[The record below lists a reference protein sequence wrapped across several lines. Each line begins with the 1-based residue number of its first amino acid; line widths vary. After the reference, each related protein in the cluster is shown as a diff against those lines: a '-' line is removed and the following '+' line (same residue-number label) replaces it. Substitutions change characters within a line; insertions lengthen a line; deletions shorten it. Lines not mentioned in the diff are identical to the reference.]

1 MAQMI
6 VRAMAAEDI
15 EKVSMIHKRVF
26 VRQGRSREWVEWNFR
41 AFPRMRYFVA
51 LDEGRL
57 EGYIHWTERSGF
69 REKVVLELEQLGVT
83 PERQGQG
90 IGRRL
95 IVESLPL
102 VSKAI
107 AGRGAAIRHI
117 VVTTRAD
124 NAAQRLY
131 RTVLGAEI
139 EATIPQLY
147 SADEVFMIAR
157 DVDLE
162 VVLGH

>member
-1 MAQMI
+1 MI

-15 EKVSMIHKRVF
+15 EQVSVIHNRVF
-26 VRQGRSREWVEWNFR
+26 VRQGRSREWVECNFR

-51 LDEGRL
+51 QDEGRL

-69 REKVVLELEQLGVT
+69 RERVVLELEQLGVR

-90 IGRRL
+90 VGRRL
-95 IVESLPL
+95 IVESLSL
-102 VSKAI
+102 VGKAI
-107 AGRGAAIRHI
+107 AGRGAVIQHI

-131 RTVLGAEI
+131 RDVLGAEI
-139 EATIPQLY
+139 EAAIPGLY

-157 DVDLE
+157 EVDLKAIVE
-162 VVLGH
+162 R

>member
-1 MAQMI
+1 MI
-6 VRAMAAEDI
+6 IRAMVAEDI
-15 EKVSMIHKRVF
+15 EQVSGIHSRVF
-26 VRQGRSREWVEWNFR
+26 VRQGRSREWIESNFR

-51 LDEGRL
+51 QEAERIV
-57 EGYIHWTERSGF
+57 GYIHWTERSGF
-69 REKVVLELEQLGVT
+69 REKVVLELEQLGVA
-83 PERQGQG
+83 PARQGQG

-102 VSKAI
+102 VAKAI
-107 AGRGAAIRHI
+107 TGRGAAIQHI

-131 RTVLGAEI
+131 RNALGARI
-139 EATIPQLY
+139 EATISRLY

-157 DVDLE
+157 DVDLRAIIE
-162 VVLGH
+162 G

>member
-1 MAQMI
+1 MVQMI

-15 EKVSMIHKRVF
+15 EQVSLIHNRVF
-26 VRQGRSREWVEWNFR
+26 VRQGRSREWVECNFR

-51 LDEGRL
+51 QNEGRL

-69 REKVVLELEQLGVT
+69 RERVVLELEQLGVT

-95 IVESLPL
+95 IVESLPVVAQAL
-102 VSKAI
+102 VA
-107 AGRGAAIRHI
+107 RGAALGHV

-131 RTVLGAEI
+131 RNVLGAEI
-139 EATIPQLY
+139 EATIPRLY

-157 DVDLE
+157 DVDLKA
-162 VVLGH
+162 VVGR